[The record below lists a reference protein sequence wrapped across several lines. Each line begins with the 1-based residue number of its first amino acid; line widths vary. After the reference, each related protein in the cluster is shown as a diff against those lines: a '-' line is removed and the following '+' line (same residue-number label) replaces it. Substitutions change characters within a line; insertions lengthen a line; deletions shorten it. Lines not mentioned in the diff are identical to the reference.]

1 MVQRLSV
8 SCAEPGIAVEV
19 FDGLVEGMG
28 RSCIKAANFTY
39 LFLLRI
45 RSAVSVGDR
54 RRKEENVQCWLQPKC
69 VFSPSPANFKL

>member
-28 RSCIKAANFTY
+28 RSCIKAANFTC

-45 RSAVSVGDR
+45 CSAVSVGGQEEKG
-54 RRKEENVQCWLQPKC
+54 RKCTVL
-69 VFSPSPANFKL
+69 VAT